1 MKIVICGGG
10 TAGWL
15 AAYVLSHAQPRAHEI
30 TVIES
35 SKIGISGAGEASSGL
50 LYDVLSGR
58 MLLNDGTWDKHYAQ
72 FDMQDFM
79 EKVGGTRKYALKHIN
94 WGKEK
99 GSYLAP
105 IMGPE
110 TNSHTP
116 DVIFNYVLSKF
127 GKDKIHLASYLGHH
141 YESNKMPVEAGFG
154 FQFDAFKVG
163 AYMREFLMKTNP
175 TMKHIDA
182 VINDVKLGTNGDITE
197 LILDDGQVV
206 DGDFFIDCTGFKRVL
221 AKKLKINWVSYADSL
236 LVDRAMPFFT
246 KYDSTVKEKVEP
258 ITTAEALSSGWMW
271 RTPLQH
277 RRGNGYV
284 YSSQFLN
291 EDQAQD
297 EIEKRLGHKIEPLL
311 ATPLK
316 FEAGRLE
323 QSWKNN
329 CLVTGMAASF
339 IEPLEATSIH
349 ATLVQ
354 LLSFSKEYLTPNVE
368 STVTDINIKLYN
380 EHTGKIFDHYK
391 DFVVF
396 HYQGGRDDT
405 EFWQTIKND
414 KISTPF
420 VNDYIE
426 RAKYKIPTA
435 LHFPESWAVTGL
447 WKWTLAGLGIVTPE
461 QAKKELEMFKV
472 EQYAED
478 YYKGFSEQLLYNTSS
493 TDIPFEIFPKY

>member
-15 AAYVLSHAQPRAHEI
+15 AAYVISHAQPGAHNI

-58 MLLNDGTWDKHYAQ
+58 MLLNDGTWDEHFAP
-72 FDMQDFM
+72 FDIEDFM

-110 TNSHTP
+110 TNAHTP
-116 DVIFNYVLSKF
+116 DVIFNYVLSNF
-127 GKDKIHLASYLGHH
+127 GKEKIHLANHLGHH
-141 YESNKMPVEAGFG
+141 YEANRMPLDIGFG

-163 AYMREFLMKTNP
+163 AYMREFLKKTDP

-182 VINDVKLGTNGDITE
+182 VIDDVKLGVNGNITE
-197 LILDDGQVV
+197 LVLDNGQVV
-206 DGDFFIDCTGFKRVL
+206 DGDFFIDCTGFRRVL
-221 AKKLKINWVSYADSL
+221 AKKLNINWVSYADAL

-246 KYDSTVKEKVEP
+246 KYDPNVKEKVEP

-284 YSSQFLN
+284 YSSQFLTD
-291 EDQAQD
+291 DQAQD

-311 ATPLK
+311 PAPLK
-316 FEAGRLE
+316 FQSGRLE
-323 QSWKNN
+323 QSWKKN
-329 CLVTGMAASF
+329 CLVTGMASSF

-354 LLSFSKEYLTPNVE
+354 LLSFTKEYLTPNVE
-368 STVTDINIKLYN
+368 DTVTDVNIRLYN
-380 EHTGKIFDHYK
+380 EITGKIYDHYK
-391 DFVVF
+391 DFVVL

-405 EFWQTIKND
+405 AFWSTIKND
-414 KISTPF
+414 KISTPV

-435 LHFPESWAVTGL
+435 LHFPENYAVTGL
-447 WKWTLAGLGIVTPE
+447 WKWTLAGLNLITPE
-461 QAKKELEMFKV
+461 QAQNELKMFKV
-472 EQYAED
+472 ENYAES
-478 YYKGFSEQLLYNTSS
+478 YYKGFSESLLYKTSS
-493 TDIPFEIFPKY
+493 TDTPFEIFPKY